1 MNTPQMN
8 RQPCRYGAKCHSLTQ
23 PVKCGYLHQ
32 NDQGKVLFPLLARQA
47 HNAKKAD
54 APAADAP
61 KADAPKADAPV
72 ACRYGAKCR
81 SISDASIA
89 CKFQHPQGSQV
100 KPHKK
105 YTKEVALAKEC
116 DKLEQQLRILK
127 LEEKKQRLEQ
137 KLAEATASVS
147 NGAA

>member
-47 HNAKKAD
+47 YNAKKAKK
-54 APAADAP
+54 ADAP
-61 KADAPKADAPV
+61 KADAPKVDAPK
-72 ACRYGAKCR
+72 A
-81 SISDASIA
+81 DASIA